1 MTAIVDSGLYELL
14 KGLAGGRVF
23 FLVAKQNETTP
34 FIIIQTVSSDR
45 WRDIN
50 DPSGMAQATVQID
63 CYADT
68 FMDAK
73 QLSGQIEA
81 ILDGYRGTVSYG
93 ATSPQSTVR
102 IAGASLQN
110 EFDTLDQTAA
120 PRLFRNL
127 STYLVTYQQ

>member
-1 MTAIVDSGLYELL
+1 MTAIVDSALHELL
-14 KGLAGGRVF
+14 KGLAGGNVYL
-23 FLVAKQNETTP
+23 LVAKQDDARP
-34 FIIIQTVSSDR
+34 FIIIQTVSSER

-50 DPSGMAQATVQID
+50 QQSGMAQATIQID

-68 FMDAK
+68 FLAAK
-73 QLSGQIEA
+73 QLSGQVEA
-81 ILDGYRGTVSYG
+81 ILADYRGTVSYG
-93 ATSPQSTVR
+93 SYSPQSTVR

-110 EFDTLDQTAA
+110 EFDTIDQTDN